1 MSRKKSTVVV
11 EDNTISG
18 TAEIIIESLEKAANN
33 SKGRVHLADVT
44 FNDEPATVA
53 GIRIKKVKLDK
64 HRTLEVTYNETKTDG
79 SFDVITRTCQ
89 QIVHE
94 DLFNAFK
101 NLIPHMIILCDLRDV
116 MTEGRGSKLL
126 APESYQL
133 DNFENFTIGSFTI
146 GGNDDHEG
154 VTISGSKFKDE
165 KFINFN
171 TPFTKW
177 TEDYAFVN
185 ELAATVENIIEEVKL
200 YLNGK
205 HAYKQLSLGF
215 DEEGS
220 GEEF

>member
-1 MSRKKSTVVV
+1 MRRKKSDVIV
-11 EDNTISG
+11 DGNTISG
-18 TAEIIIESLEKAANN
+18 SADEIINHLEKGIDKMRGK
-33 SKGRVHLADVT
+33 SPLADVT
-44 FNDEPATVA
+44 FSDEPATVS
-53 GIRIKKVKLDK
+53 GVRIKKVKLDK
-64 HRTLEVTYNETKTDG
+64 HRTLEVTYNEVKTDG
-79 SFDVITRTCQ
+79 SFDVIARTCQ

-116 MTEGRGSKLL
+116 MTEGRSNKLL
-126 APESYQL
+126 SPESYQL
-133 DNFENFTIGSFTI
+133 DNFENFTIGSFSI
-146 GGNDDHEG
+146 GGVDDHEG

-177 TEDYAFVN
+177 TDDYAFVN

-215 DEEGS
+215 DEEEKN
-220 GEEF
+220 EEF